1 MRNSICVTT
10 ACLLLGATAPL
21 AGRTAQG
28 DRYLAEGRAYAARK
42 QWDAALASYRL
53 ALAQDPAEMLYQMA
67 AEKAVFE
74 AADAHISLGQQ
85 ARAQGHAADALA
97 EFDRAHALA
106 PALAAASQEL
116 AATLEMMRRND
127 RLTPLERRKHEQEE
141 ERDRILPVPELQ
153 AGTNGA
159 ITLTMVN
166 QSAKVLFETV
176 GKYAGMNVLFDPEY
190 QPGKNL
196 SLTLDSV
203 TPTQALDHL
212 ALLSKSFWKALS
224 QNTVF
229 VTNDNANKRRDYEE
243 QVTRVFYLSNVNT
256 PQEMQE
262 IINAVRSMA
271 DLQRVMQYT
280 TQYAIIARGEA
291 DKIALAAAL
300 IADLDKPRSEVV
312 VDILVLEASQVFS
325 RKITAA
331 LASAGLNVPVS
342 FSPRASIQTPTT
354 TSTSTTSTTTTSTTS
369 STTASTIPLSSL
381 GHLSSADFSISLPGA
396 LLQAVMSDAG
406 TRVLQAPQLR
416 AVDSIKATVKIGD
429 RQPTATGSYSSGA
442 GTATVSALVNTQFTY
457 IDVGVN
463 VDITPR
469 VHDNGDV
476 SMHVELEI
484 SSVNGHVTLGGI
496 DEPIIGQRKVVHD
509 IRMRAGEVS
518 LLAGLVNLQET
529 KSTTGIPGLS
539 GIPLLR
545 RLFTGESVDR
555 NRSELMIAIVP
566 HIVRGPVATPANLRG
581 IDTGTAGTVKL
592 NLAPKTPER

>member
-1 MRNSICVTT
+1 M
-10 ACLLLGATAPL
+10 AA
-21 AGRTAQG
+21 RTVQG
-28 DRYLAEGRAYAARK
+28 DRYLAEGRVFEARK

-53 ALAQDPAEMLYQMA
+53 ALAQDAAEIVYQMA
-67 AEKAVFE
+67 VDKAIFQAAE
-74 AADAHISLGQQ
+74 AHMALGQQ
-85 ARAQGHAADALA
+85 ARAQGLTDKAAAEFEMALA
-97 EFDRAHALA
+97 LS
-106 PALAAASQEL
+106 PALSAAAQEL
-116 AATLEMMRRND
+116 AVTREMVRQNE
-127 RLTPLERRKHEQEE
+127 RLTPLERVKQEQAEA
-141 ERDRILPVPELQ
+141 RDRILPVPELQ
-153 AGTNGA
+153 ASTSGA

-166 QSAKVLFETV
+166 QSPKVLFETI

-190 QPGKNL
+190 LPGKNL
-196 SLTLDSV
+196 SLALDGV
-203 TPTQALDHL
+203 TATEALDHL

-224 QNTVF
+224 HNTVF

-262 IINAVRSMA
+262 IINTVRSMA
-271 DLQRVMQYT
+271 DLQRVMQYS
-280 TQYAIIARGEA
+280 TQYAIVARGEA

-312 VDILVLEASQVFS
+312 VDILVIEASQTFS

-331 LASAGLNVPVS
+331 LASAGLSVPVT
-342 FSPRASIQTPTT
+342 FTPRSAIQTPTT
-354 TSTSTTSTTTTSTTS
+354 STTTTTSTTSTTTSSTST
-369 STTASTIPLSSL
+369 AATIPLSSL
-381 GHLSSADFSISLPGA
+381 GHLSSADFSVSLPGA

-416 AVDSIKATVKIGD
+416 AVDSVKASLKIGD
-429 RQPTATGSYSSGA
+429 RQPTATGSFSSGT
-442 GTATVSALVNTQFTY
+442 GTASVSALVNTQFTY

-484 SSVNGHVTLGGI
+484 SSVNGTVTLGGI

-518 LLAGLVNLQET
+518 LLAGLVNQQET
-529 KSTTGIPGLS
+529 KTTTGVPGLS

-555 NRSELMIAIVP
+555 SRGELMIAIVP
-566 HIVRGPVATPANLRG
+566 HIVRGPVITPADLRG
-581 IDTGTAGTVKL
+581 IDSGTAGTVKL
-592 NLAPKTPER
+592 NLAPKTQEE

>member
-1 MRNSICVTT
+1 
-10 ACLLLGATAPL
+10 LLLGATAPL

>member
-1 MRNSICVTT
+1 
-10 ACLLLGATAPL
+10 
-21 AGRTAQG
+21 
-28 DRYLAEGRAYAARK
+28 
-42 QWDAALASYRL
+42 
-53 ALAQDPAEMLYQMA
+53 
-67 AEKAVFE
+67 
-74 AADAHISLGQQ
+74 
-85 ARAQGHAADALA
+85 
-97 EFDRAHALA
+97 
-106 PALAAASQEL
+106 
-116 AATLEMMRRND
+116 
-127 RLTPLERRKHEQEE
+127 
-141 ERDRILPVPELQ
+141 
-153 AGTNGA
+153 
-159 ITLTMVN
+159 
-166 QSAKVLFETV
+166 
-176 GKYAGMNVLFDPEY
+176 MNVLFDPEY
-190 QPGKNL
+190 QPGKNF

-224 QNTVF
+224 QHTVF

-243 QVTRVFYLSNVNT
+243 QVTRVFYLCNANT

-262 IINAVRSMA
+262 IVNTVRSMT
-271 DLQRVMQYT
+271 DLQRVVQYS

-331 LASAGLNVPVS
+331 LASAGLSVPVN
-342 FSPRASIQTPTT
+342 FSPRSTIQTP
-354 TSTSTTSTTTTSTTS
+354 TTSTTTTTTSTTTS
-369 STTASTIPLSSL
+369 TTSTTASTIPLSSH
-381 GHLSSADFSISLPGA
+381 GHLASADFSVSLPGA
-396 LLQAVMSDAG
+396 VLQAVMSDAG

-416 AVDSIKATVKIGD
+416 AIDNVKATLKIGD

-469 VHDNGDV
+469 VHDNGEV

-484 SSVNGHVTLGGI
+484 SSVNGYVTLGGI

-518 LLAGLVNLQET
+518 LLAGLVNQQET
-529 KSTTGIPGLS
+529 KSTTGVPGLS
-539 GIPLLR
+539 GIPMLR

-555 NRSELMIAIVP
+555 SRGELMIAIVP
-566 HIVRGPVATPANLRG
+566 HIIRAPVITPANLRG
-581 IDTGTAGTVKL
+581 IDSGTAGTVKV
-592 NLAPKTPER
+592 NLAPRRQEP